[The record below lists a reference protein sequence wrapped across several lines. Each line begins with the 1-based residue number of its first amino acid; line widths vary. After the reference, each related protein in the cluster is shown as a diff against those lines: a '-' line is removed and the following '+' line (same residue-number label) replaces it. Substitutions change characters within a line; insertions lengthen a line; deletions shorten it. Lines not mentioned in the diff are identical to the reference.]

1 MLLLVWRRAASN
13 ELLSSQKFNLS
24 SKDDGLF
31 RGLIKSP
38 AFCNEYKEEPFM
50 LKSCKL
56 SFASNAEISF
66 QVKEFRY
73 FVILIDK
80 YGSINPMLDG
90 TPPHPPV
97 YSWVEI
103 ICIYII

>member
-90 TPPHPPV
+90 IPPPTHLCTV
-97 YSWVEI
+97 GLK
-103 ICIYII
+103 